1 MVCQPAVVLLR
12 HRRVEAA
19 QPRFQMADGDIELHG
34 RERRCQRRVDISRD
48 DDQIGPQFHE
58 QSFELDHRSRRLLG
72 VRSRSD
78 RELVV
83 RRRKRQLGEEDIVD
97 LAVVVLARVNQ
108 ALLDV
113 PEPLELRVDGRDLHV
128 VRTRTDHVHHELT
141 PHNHPSNC

>member
-1 MVCQPAVVLLR
+1 
-12 HRRVEAA
+12 
-19 QPRFQMADGDIELHG
+19 MAHGDIELHG
-34 RERRCQRRVDISRD
+34 RERRCERRVDVSRN
-48 DDQIGPQFHE
+48 DDQIRLELQEHAL
-58 QSFELDHRSRRLLG
+58 ELDHRARRLLG
-72 VRSRSD
+72 VRSRAD

-83 RRRKRQLGEEDIVD
+83 RGRQAELGEEDVVD

-128 VRTRTDHVHHELT
+128 VRTRADHVHHELT